1 MLNSMTGY
9 GRSEQHNGLFACKVE
24 IRSVNNRFIE
34 INTRLPKFLAALE
47 LPIKKLIKS
56 RCARGSFDLF
66 LNLENNSE
74 SSANSEVKPNLRMA
88 SQYFEAFKQI
98 KEELGL
104 SGDIPIDALLDLKD
118 IIKTEPLTL
127 DASHESIILETVEQA
142 LSALIE
148 MRREEGENLQA
159 DLAERLQGIRQLA
172 GSIKE
177 RQPVVLEE
185 YRKRLQDKIKT
196 LTEGI
201 ELDPTRLAQ
210 ETALLADRCDI
221 SEEITRLESH
231 LEQFSDLFQKGGPMG
246 RKLEFIIIAVLV
258 LALVYFAYDQDH
270 RFQIGGLSGFP
281 ACDRDQK
288 PPGKDQGTAPEHR
301 IIVR

>member
-9 GRSEQHNGLFACKVE
+9 GRSEQHNGHFACKAE

-34 INTRLPKFLAALE
+34 INTRLPKFLTALE

-66 LNLENNSE
+66 LNLENNDE
-74 SSANSEVKPNLRMA
+74 PSANSEVKPNLRMA

-104 SGDIPIDALLDLKD
+104 SGDIPIGALLDLKD
-118 IIKTEPLTL
+118 IVKTEPLTFN
-127 DASHESIILETVEQA
+127 ASHESMILETVEQA

-185 YRKRLQDKIKT
+185 YRNRLQEKIKT
-196 LTEGI
+196 LTGGI
-201 ELDPTRLAQ
+201 ELDETRLAQ

-231 LEQFSDLFQKGGPMG
+231 LEQFNDLFQKNGPLG
-246 RKLEFIIIAVLV
+246 RKLEFITQEIN
-258 LALVYFAYDQDH
+258 
-270 RFQIGGLSGFP
+270 RETNTIGSKSVDYQVSQHVIEIKSLLEKI
-281 ACDRDQK
+281 REQL
-288 PPGKDQGTAPEHR
+288 QNIE
-301 IIVR
+301 